1 MLVASSVS
9 RADVTVE
16 ACSDAYTKGQ
26 EERLA
31 GRLFSARAQFHICD
45 DNTCPNAI
53 VQDCKR
59 WTAEVEADLPTIT
72 VKAANLTGDRIENL
86 NFWVD
91 GSLIPRD
98 ELERPVVVDAGPHVF
113 RFEAPGFEP
122 VQVEHSMEPEDR
134 GLAIEAVMHPILKPA
149 TPSAALEEHALQQA
163 PPAPP
168 PAKPFPVAAATL
180 TGVGVVA
187 LGGALYFGLSAQ
199 HQFNDYKAG
208 GKDACEPNCSP
219 AQRKSVDNKALV
231 SDIALGVSAVAFGA
245 AAWVFL
251 SATPSSSGATALGVE
266 PRPDGAR
273 LRVNVTF

>member
-1 MLVASSVS
+1 MLVWGSVS

-45 DNTCPNAI
+45 DSTCPNAI
-53 VQDCKR
+53 VQDCRR

-72 VKAANLTGDRIENL
+72 VKAANLSGDRIENL

-91 GSLIPRD
+91 GTLVPRD

-122 VQVEHSMEPEDR
+122 VQLERSMEPENR
-134 GLAIEAVMHPILKPA
+134 GVAVEAVLHPLSKPP
-149 TPSAALEEHALQQA
+149 TPSAALQEHALQQE
-163 PPAPP
+163 PPAPRP
-168 PAKPFPVAAATL
+168 SKAFPVAAATL

-199 HQFNDYKAG
+199 HQFNELKDG
-208 GKDACEPNCSP
+208 QDACAPTCTP
-219 AQRKSVDNKALV
+219 AQRKSVDNKALI

-245 AAWVFL
+245 AAWVFF
-251 SATPSSSGATALGVE
+251 SSGPDPQAKTALGLE

-273 LRVNVTF
+273 MRLNLAF

>member
-1 MLVASSVS
+1 MFVASHVC

-31 GRLFSARAQFHICD
+31 GRLFNARSQFHICD

-59 WTAEVEADLPTIT
+59 WTAEVEADLPTVA

-86 NFWVD
+86 NVWVD
-91 GSLIPRD
+91 GALIPRD

-134 GLAIEAVMHPILKPA
+134 ALAIEAVMHPILKPA
-149 TPSAALEEHALQQA
+149 TPSAALEEHALEQK
-163 PPAPP
+163 PAPRP
-168 PAKPFPVAAATL
+168 TKPFPAAAATL

-199 HQFNDYKAG
+199 HQFNEYQDSCG
-208 GKDACEPNCSP
+208 HHCSP
-219 AQRKSVDNKALV
+219 AQRKSVDTKALI
-231 SDIALGVSAVAFGA
+231 SDIALGASALAFGA
-245 AAWVFL
+245 AAWFFF
-251 SATPSSSGATALGVE
+251 SAAPDSKASAALGVE
-266 PRPDGAR
+266 PRADGGRMR
-273 LRVNVTF
+273 LRLTF